1 MGRAVILAY
10 AIVVISLGWSP
21 WNVLLL
27 VPLFSIE
34 SGRRSYLWPRD
45 KSRHPDVHRRQRDAS
60 RLGARSPKGLLEL
73 GDGSCQDLAK
83 HGVVAT
89 ERGLR
94 EIRVNEEAVELNCRI
109 LLPAIEASQL
119 RTKHLD
125 FRNGEPVE
133 HAIVR
138 CSRALNF
145 FSFLGGMKKAAF
157 RPRSRRSD
165 VDRVDT
171 IGGSNRPVRALLTP
185 TGQAGL
191 NLDVRAPPRHSHA
204 DERASVSPN
213 TGRFFYLT
221 PTEYSA

>member
-1 MGRAVILAY
+1 MRRAVILAY
-10 AIVVISLGWSP
+10 AIVVISLGWWP

-34 SGRRSYLWPRD
+34 LGRGSYLWPRD
-45 KSRHPDVHRRQRDAS
+45 KSRHPDVHRGQRDAS
-60 RLGARSPKGLLEL
+60 RLGARSPKGLLKL

-94 EIRVNEEAVELNCRI
+94 EILVNEEAVELNCRI

-145 FSFLGGMKKAAF
+145 FSFLGGMKK
-157 RPRSRRSD
+157 PRSGRAAD
-165 VDRVDT
+165 DPTLIEWIQLGAATDRC
-171 IGGSNRPVRALLTP
+171 VRC
-185 TGQAGL
+185 
-191 NLDVRAPPRHSHA
+191 
-204 DERASVSPN
+204 
-213 TGRFFYLT
+213 
-221 PTEYSA
+221 